1 MAAGWLAMASAIVA
15 IPWLIL
21 ILSLR
26 EKQGLA
32 VKFTE
37 AAMLLVGTALV
48 VFLLLMLKRLINTRY
63 GFDLADRPIR
73 FLVKANIVSSMAS
86 LAGLAFP
93 RLESVLGVF
102 GAVMIAAVGIG
113 QIFLGLR
120 LLRLPADLQGLQ
132 KPYCYLN
139 IATGCFLASV
149 YLFPVGIL
157 TGSIADVMLGTIFF
171 QTAASWESSDS

>member
-1 MAAGWLAMASAIVA
+1 
-15 IPWLIL
+15 
-21 ILSLR
+21 
-26 EKQGLA
+26 
-32 VKFTE
+32 
-37 AAMLLVGTALV
+37 
-48 VFLLLMLKRLINTRY
+48 
-63 GFDLADRPIR
+63 
-73 FLVKANIVSSMAS
+73 
-86 LAGLAFP
+86 
-93 RLESVLGVF
+93 
-102 GAVMIAAVGIG
+102 MIAAVGIG